1 MKRATAYVEVDDA
14 DNTLRRPHNGGSI
27 VTESRSGSNVTRP
40 TLSVHGVVT
49 ARTMDA
55 QVLSEA
61 MCAIPAE
68 WFRPSPFVY
77 WCDLVASAGI
87 GWAAFGAAVES
98 TPLARAALLAIA
110 VAAQYRAVLFIHE
123 ITHRAAREVPMFKL
137 AWNIL
142 VGIPLLIP
150 SFLYEGVHTDHHR
163 QRCYG
168 TDADPEY
175 VPYGRRQ
182 PRLIAWFVL
191 MSILAPLIFA
201 ARFALLAP
209 LSWIV
214 PPLRRMTRE
223 RASALV
229 VNPRYVRRTP
239 FTAAG
244 RLQETAACALVWT
257 IVWLWQSGRLP
268 PALIPCWLFATAA
281 AALVNAVRTLAAH
294 RYDNDA
300 DELSMVEQLLDSCTI
315 ADDPH
320 AVSGITEIGRAIL
333 APVGLRFHALH
344 HWIPSLPYHNLG
356 RAHRRLIEVIRPDAP
371 YRATIA
377 RSPVALIRDLFHRAR
392 TQS

>member
-1 MKRATAYVEVDDA
+1 MKRATGYVEVGDA
-14 DNTLRRPHNGGSI
+14 DNALRCRQNGGSI
-27 VTESRSGSNVTRP
+27 LTESGSGSNATRP
-40 TLSVHGVVT
+40 ALSVHAVVT

-55 QVLSEA
+55 RVLGEA
-61 MCAIPAE
+61 MYAIPAE
-68 WFRPSPFVY
+68 WFRPSPLVY

-110 VAAQYRAVLFIHE
+110 AAALYRAVLFIHE

-137 AWNIL
+137 AWNVL

-191 MSILAPLIFA
+191 VSILAPLIFA
-201 ARFALLAP
+201 TRFALLAP

-229 VNPRYVRRTP
+229 VNPRYIRRTP
-239 FTAAG
+239 FTAEG
-244 RLQETAACALVWT
+244 RLQEAAACAFVWT
-257 IVWLWQSGRLP
+257 IVWLWQSGRVTA
-268 PALIPCWLFATAA
+268 ALIQCWLFVTAA
-281 AALVNAVRTLAAH
+281 VALVNAVRTLAAH

-300 DELSMVEQLLDSCTI
+300 DEVSMLQQLLDSCTI
-315 ADDPH
+315 ADDRH
-320 AVSGITEIGRAIL
+320 TGSAITDIGRAIL

-356 RAHRRLIEVIRPDAP
+356 RTHRRLIEVISPDAP

-377 RSPVALIRDLFHRAR
+377 RSPVALIRDLVHRSR
-392 TQS
+392 SRS